1 MRKTGNFCP
10 WWRNGTLIWGAFGW
24 RNGQIRGVPW
34 WSDGENWGTRPL
46 ILFTLMGP
54 KSLLRNFRSHA
65 SWKIIHGAPNLH
77 CSYNISKIVWWFS
90 MLILIFSVIY
100 VDSRGY
106 IGWAPVRVFEK
117 FRSLF
122 SFIFFLFFFFPF
134 FFYSSFSF
142 FPCLSG
148 GPFSSGVPGHC
159 PPMPPSRYAT
169 ACSWLLEYCL
179 ACFISI
185 YPPAFWNLKL

>member
-1 MRKTGNFCP
+1 MGKLEGSS
-10 WWRNGTLIWGAFGW
+10 
-24 RNGQIRGVPW
+24 W

-46 ILFTLMGP
+46 ILFKGFNTALLHSFTLMGP

-106 IGWAPVRVFEK
+106 IGWGPRSGIWKVSF
-117 FRSLF
+117 SLF
-122 SFIFFLFFFFPF
+122 FYFLPFLFFFPF
-134 FFYSSFSF
+134 FFSILHFLF
-142 FPCLSG
+142 FPRLSG